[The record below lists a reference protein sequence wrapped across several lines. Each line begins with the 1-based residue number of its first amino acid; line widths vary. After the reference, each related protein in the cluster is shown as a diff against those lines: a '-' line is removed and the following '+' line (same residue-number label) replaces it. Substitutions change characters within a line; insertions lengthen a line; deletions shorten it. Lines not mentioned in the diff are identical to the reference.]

1 MSDRITLSEAIKF
14 HGHLGPY
21 LILGILAGELALRRM
36 GYKKYFDLE
45 IKVWGAN
52 RKPKSCL
59 IDGLQLST
67 GATYGKG
74 NIHKLDGRKIK
85 IEFFNSHN
93 NKKFIRSR
101 TENLEPSQARDELRG
116 RFSINRDRLRP
127 KGQSSRRLILRF
139 RESLIQRLEETKIHR
154 DSELL
159 AKKLYKIDSHKLFNL
174 QLIPRHINSG

>member
-36 GYKKYFDLE
+36 GYKKFFDLE

-52 RKPKSCL
+52 KKPKSCL

-74 NIHKLDGRKIK
+74 NIHKLDGSKIK
-85 IEFFNSHN
+85 IAFFHSHN
-93 NKKFIRSR
+93 NKKFI
-101 TENLEPSQARDELRG
+101 
-116 RFSINRDRLRP
+116 
-127 KGQSSRRLILRF
+127 LRF
-139 RESLIQRLEETKIHR
+139 TESLIQRLEEAKTHR
-154 DSELL
+154 GSELL

-174 QLIPRHINSG
+174 QPITHNL